1 MTTDKERQKNLQAEE
16 ASLFRRQALAISS
29 RDIEKI
35 SRQLREGLK
44 DYNVAM
50 TNIQHNRATGHKESN
65 AGQKTREDHYASLR
79 VENDSQILEIH
90 TLRSKLSQIQQRYK
104 DAEFAV
110 AKLEKKI
117 ENSHGAVGFED
128 DTLSPEECGQFTQVL
143 YDSFVIADRYED
155 HIQLLQQRLE
165 AEENQT
171 PGDESAHG
179 KARAVAAAYKT
190 LKEKLEKEKS
200 ACREHK
206 AQLNAVIS
214 QERSRNESLEKTV
227 EDFKIDKE
235 KLETKFG
242 PQGDSD
248 VKMRKLL
255 AERDNTIAQLQG
267 QVDMHARSAVASN
280 PSSPTRRVTRSQL
293 VEAPALLIVEN
304 YTEIETGGDAGDT
317 EEISELRRAITQR
330 EYEIQVLEASLARGT
345 LFPPFPFIL

>member
-1 MTTDKERQKNLQAEE
+1 LQAAE
-16 ASLFRRQALAISS
+16 ASLFRRQVSAISS
-29 RDIEKI
+29 RDLEKI

-44 DYNVAM
+44 DYKVAM

-65 AGQKTREDHYASLR
+65 AGQKMREDHYASLR
-79 VENDSQILEIH
+79 AENDSHILEIH
-90 TLRSKLSQIQQRYK
+90 TLRSEFSQIQQRYK

-110 AKLEKKI
+110 AKLEGKI

-143 YDSFVIADRYED
+143 YDSFAIADRYEE

-165 AEENQT
+165 AEKNQT
-171 PGDESAHG
+171 PGDEFANG
-179 KARAVAAAYKT
+179 KARAVAAAYT
-190 LKEKLEKEKS
+190 RLKEKLQKEKD
-200 ACREHK
+200 ACKEHK

-214 QERSRNESLEKTV
+214 QERSQNESLKKTV
-227 EDFKIDKE
+227 QNLKIDKE

-267 QVDMHARSAVASN
+267 QVGTHARSAVASN
-280 PSSPTRRVTRSQL
+280 SSSPTQRVTRSQL
-293 VEAPALLIVEN
+293 VEEPARLIVEN

-317 EEISELRRAITQR
+317 EEIAELRRAIAQR
-330 EYEIQVLEASLARGT
+330 EYEIQVLEKSLARGT